1 LSGLERRED
10 PASALFGRLRTGVAG
25 QVVLD
30 TGVDHVD
37 LRPRFTCD
45 PVPSCPL
52 SFFEDGEWREN
63 ADEEP
68 LEAGELAPPPV
79 EPTAIDEDVVHEH
92 VVPAARARRDRRT
105 HPGGKL
111 LADGAGNDRRVVPP
125 EEPFRSARTVLHPP
139 LVDRAPER
147 IDPEPEPRLVRER
160 LDGTRDGR
168 LPRARRAV
176 EKDDA
181 SLHAARLSRP
191 ITRRL
196 GRSRP

>member
-1 LSGLERRED
+1 MSAPAKSFDRTSSPSRSRTVICPPPCSRRSCCTLRRHVTSAKLSGLERRED

-52 SFFEDGEWREN
+52 SFFEDGAWREN

-125 EEPFRSARTVLHPP
+125 EEP
-139 LVDRAPER
+139 
-147 IDPEPEPRLVRER
+147 
-160 LDGTRDGR
+160 
-168 LPRARRAV
+168 
-176 EKDDA
+176 
-181 SLHAARLSRP
+181 
-191 ITRRL
+191 
-196 GRSRP
+196 

>member
-1 LSGLERRED
+1 MRAPARSFDRTSSPSRSRTVIFPPPCSRRSGCTLRRHVTSAKLSGLERRED
-10 PASALFGRLRTGVAG
+10 LASALFGRPRTGVAG

-30 TGVDHVD
+30 TGMDHVD

-52 SFFEDGEWREN
+52 SFFEDRDRREN

-68 LEAGELAPPPV
+68 LEAGELAPPRI

-111 LADGAGNDRRVVPP
+111 LADGAGKDRRVVPP

-147 IDPEPEPRLVRER
+147 IDPEPEPRLV
-160 LDGTRDGR
+160 
-168 LPRARRAV
+168 
-176 EKDDA
+176 
-181 SLHAARLSRP
+181 
-191 ITRRL
+191 
-196 GRSRP
+196 

>member
-1 LSGLERRED
+1 MSAPAKSFDRTSSPSRSRTVICPPPCSRRSCCTLRRHVTSAKLSGFERRED
-10 PASALFGRLRTGVAG
+10 LASALFGRLRTGVAG

-52 SFFEDGEWREN
+52 SFFEDGDWRQN

-92 VVPAARARRDRRT
+92 VIPAARARRDRRT

-125 EEPFRSARTVLHPP
+125 KEPFRSARAVLHPP

-147 IDPEPEPRLVRER
+147 IDPEPEPRLV
-160 LDGTRDGR
+160 
-168 LPRARRAV
+168 
-176 EKDDA
+176 
-181 SLHAARLSRP
+181 
-191 ITRRL
+191 
-196 GRSRP
+196 